1 MKNVAFLLGII
12 KSKKILKYILNHLE
26 YHNKLIFMNYNKV
39 LQHKFELT
47 IDDYKKE
54 SKRIKI
60 GGLNGLG
67 KEYTPDGHELI
78 FEGKYLNGKRN
89 GKGIEY
95 FKNGEKKYEGVFL
108 NGNIYEGIQY
118 DENRKKI
125 ITFKNGKGIELY
137 NNGLIKFEGEYLKG
151 KKWTGKG
158 YTYYG
163 IKLFEI
169 KNGNGY
175 IREYNSDGS
184 LLFKGHYLNGERNGK
199 GKEYSHGKLLFE
211 GNYLNGVRNGKGKE
225 YFENFRIQ
233 FEGEYLNGKRWNG
246 KVYDENLF
254 DYDEISFYPEE
265 TYIFSNF
272 ILDVKKGKENKN
284 GKLVYKGEYVNGKK
298 DGKGKEYYEDELI
311 FEGEYIKG
319 ERNGKG
325 KQYFFDELI
334 FEGEYMDGIRN
345 GFGKEYY
352 INNKIK
358 FEGEYQDGKIN
369 GKGKEYDYFGRLI
382 FEGEYVN
389 NKRMNGLVYKYKNND
404 FSKYIYLIPQKFIS
418 KYENKVPINI
428 MHNYYDKYH
437 IKSSFIK
444 QIKNNIN
451 NFRNNKIIIDKRKIN
466 RKRNKWCRWTL
477 NNWR

>member
-26 YHNKLIFMNYNKV
+26 YHNKLIFMIYNKV

-67 KEYTPDGHELI
+67 KEYTQDGHELI

-95 FKNGEKKYEGVFL
+95 FKNGKKKYEGVFL
-108 NGNIYEGIQY
+108 NGNLFEGIQY

-246 KVYDENLF
+246 KVYDSNGAKDYELKDGEKKENQFNFINSNDDDIFFNYDDELFYNNFHHYFEVYDENLF
-254 DYDEISFYPEE
+254 DYDEISLYPEE
-265 TYIFSNF
+265 IYIFSNF

-334 FEGEYMDGIRN
+334 FEGEYYNIHFKIR
-345 GFGKEYY
+345 K
-352 INNKIK
+352 K
-358 FEGEYQDGKIN
+358 
-369 GKGKEYDYFGRLI
+369 
-382 FEGEYVN
+382 
-389 NKRMNGLVYKYKNND
+389 
-404 FSKYIYLIPQKFIS
+404 
-418 KYENKVPINI
+418 
-428 MHNYYDKYH
+428 
-437 IKSSFIK
+437 
-444 QIKNNIN
+444 
-451 NFRNNKIIIDKRKIN
+451 
-466 RKRNKWCRWTL
+466 
-477 NNWR
+477 